1 MKPSC
6 ATICALWSKAL
17 ELDNSPAIVFDHV
30 SVTQSGVHILDHVSA
45 VVPRGSWTV
54 IIGPN
59 GAGKT
64 TLLLALLGEVNYR
77 GRIELGGGKGLR
89 IGYVPQK
96 LSVDRAMPFTVTE
109 FLAMGVQKRPLWLG
123 ISRAAKEEAAHLLD
137 MVHAAHIRKRRVG
150 TLSGGEMQRVLLA
163 LALQQKP
170 ELLVLDEP
178 SAGVDFEGGR
188 LFCELLEDLRSSQGF
203 TQIMVSHDLGMVAHH
218 ATCVICLKR
227 RVIAQGSPQ
236 SVLTCSVLQS
246 LFGMHMGLI
255 CSESHLH
262 RAALLGT
269 PIPSTPILERFDPAA
284 SLPASQIIPLE
295 QAEAECAAQEAHH
308 V

>member
-1 MKPSC
+1 M
-6 ATICALWSKAL
+6 

-30 SVTQSGVHILDHVSA
+30 SVTRNGLNILDHVNA
-45 VVPRGSWTV
+45 AIPRGSWTV
-54 IIGPN
+54 LIGPN

-64 TLLLALLGEVNYR
+64 TLLLALLGEVSYR

-96 LSVDRAMPFTVTE
+96 LTLDRGMPFTVAE
-109 FLAMGVQKRPLWLG
+109 FLAMGIQKRPLWLG
-123 ISRAAKEEAAHLLD
+123 ISRAAREEAAHLLE
-137 MVHAAHIRKRRVG
+137 MVHASHIMKRRVG

-227 RVIAQGSPQ
+227 RIVAQGAPHD
-236 SVLTCSVLQS
+236 VLTGPVLQS

-255 CSESHLH
+255 CADSHTH
-262 RAALLGT
+262 RMPPLA
-269 PIPSTPILERFDPAA
+269 PYDPASA
-284 SLPASQIIPLE
+284 LPASDLRPLE
-295 QAEAECAAQEAHH
+295 HARPDRDEKEHRH

>member
-1 MKPSC
+1 MKTSC
-6 ATICALWSKAL
+6 AKICAFWSRPL
-17 ELDNSPAIVFDHV
+17 ETDTPAIVFDHV
-30 SVTQSGVHILDHVSA
+30 SVTRSGLNILDQVNA
-45 VVPRGSWTV
+45 VVPRGSCTV
-54 IIGPN
+54 LIGPN

-77 GRIELGGGKGLR
+77 GRITLGGGKGLR

-96 LSVDRAMPFTVTE
+96 LMLDRGMPFTVAE

-123 ISRAAKEEAAHLLD
+123 ISRRAKDEAMALLEQ
-137 MVHAAHIRKRRVG
+137 VHAAHLIKRRVG

-188 LFCELLEDLRSSQGF
+188 LFCELLDDLRRTRKF

-227 RVIAQGSPQ
+227 RVVAQGAPRD
-236 SVLTCSVLQS
+236 VLTGEVLQA

-255 CSESHLH
+255 CAQDHTHAMPSSGHNHHGEH
-262 RAALLGT
+262 RHA
-269 PIPSTPILERFDPAA
+269 
-284 SLPASQIIPLE
+284 
-295 QAEAECAAQEAHH
+295 
-308 V
+308 

>member
-1 MKPSC
+1 MP
-6 ATICALWSKAL
+6 I
-17 ELDNSPAIVFDHV
+17 DDSPAIVFDHV
-30 SVTQSGVHILDHVSA
+30 SVTASGLNILDEVCA
-45 VVPRGSWTV
+45 TVPRGSCTV

-64 TLLLALLGEVNYR
+64 TLLMALLGETGYR
-77 GRIELGGGKGLR
+77 GHIELFGGRSVR

-109 FLAMGVQKRPLWLG
+109 FLCMGIQKRPLWLG
-123 ISRAAKEEAAHLLD
+123 TSRHTRAQARELLE
-137 MVHAAHIRKRRVG
+137 MVHAAHLMKRRVG

-188 LFCELLEDLRSSQGF
+188 LFCELLEDLRRTQGF

-227 RVIAQGSPQ
+227 RVVAQGAPH
-236 SVLTCSVLQS
+236 SVLTVPVLQK

-255 CSESHLH
+255 CSETHEHSICLPRYADIPHEEHRLPSGLSPAHRMNENPAKEELH
-262 RAALLGT
+262 G
-269 PIPSTPILERFDPAA
+269 
-284 SLPASQIIPLE
+284 
-295 QAEAECAAQEAHH
+295 
-308 V
+308 

>member
-6 ATICALWSKAL
+6 AGICAFWRIRL
-17 ELDNSPAIVFDHV
+17 EQNNDAAIVFDHV
-30 SVTQSGVHILDHVSA
+30 SVTRSGLSILDQVNA
-45 VVPRGSWTV
+45 TVPRGSCTV
-54 IIGPN
+54 LIGPN

-64 TLLLALLGEVNYR
+64 TLLLALLGEVGYR
-77 GRIELGGGKGLR
+77 GSIILGGGRGLR

-96 LSVDRAMPFTVTE
+96 LALDRGMPFTVAE
-109 FLAMGVQKRPLWLG
+109 FLSMGVQKRPLWLG
-123 ISRAAKEEAAHLLD
+123 ISRGARKQALDLLD
-137 MVHAAHIRKRRVG
+137 MVHAAHLIRRRVG

-163 LALQQKP
+163 LALQQNP

-188 LFCELLEDLRSSQGF
+188 LFCELLDDLRKSQGF

-227 RVIAQGSPQ
+227 RVIAQGPPDK
-236 SVLTCSVLQS
+236 VLNGDVLQA

-255 CSESHLH
+255 CAQDHTHSMP
-262 RAALLGT
+262 GT
-269 PIPSTPILERFDPAA
+269 SVAEPSPRE
-284 SLPASQIIPLE
+284 
-295 QAEAECAAQEAHH
+295 HH
-308 V
+308 HD